1 MAELSTL
8 ARPYAK
14 AAFEFAVGAGE
25 LSSWSDQLSVA
36 AAVSQVEKID
46 KILSS
51 PGLTSEQQAKQFIDV
66 CGDELTDGVK
76 NFVNVLA
83 ENKRIP
89 LLPEIV
95 ELFEQFK
102 SNREKS
108 VDVNVTTVFELDDDV
123 QQKLNAS
130 LNRKLDR
137 EVNLQTTI
145 DKSLLG
151 GVIIHAADIV
161 IDGSV
166 RGRLAKLAE
175 SMQS

>member
-14 AAFEFAVGAGE
+14 AAFEFAVSAGE
-25 LSSWSDQLSVA
+25 LASWSDQLSVI

-46 KILSS
+46 KVLSS
-51 PGLTSEQQAKQFIDV
+51 PSLTSEQQAEQFIGV
-66 CGDELTDGVK
+66 CGDELTNSVK

-83 ENKRIP
+83 DNKRIP

-108 VDVNVTTVFELDDDV
+108 VDVNVTTVFELDNDI
-123 QQKLNAS
+123 QQKLSTS
-130 LNRKLDR
+130 LSRKLDR

-151 GVIIHAADIV
+151 GVVIRAADIV

>member
-1 MAELSTL
+1 M
-8 ARPYAK
+8 
-14 AAFEFAVGAGE
+14 
-25 LSSWSDQLSVA
+25 
-36 AAVSQVEKID
+36 
-46 KILSS
+46 
-51 PGLTSEQQAKQFIDV
+51 
-66 CGDELTDGVK
+66 CGYELTGGVK
-76 NFVNVLA
+76 KFVKLVA

-95 ELFEQFK
+95 EVFEQFK